1 MRPPMRFVRAPS
13 TLPSRAHS
21 QAHSVQ
27 AKSARA
33 LSKRAALACFGI
45 AFLPFAALAT
55 FQAVTGHWQS
65 APLLVV
71 LAASLI
77 TATLVRLV
85 TRKLR
90 PGASAISGGDHQ
102 DEPATAQNRDALTGL
117 QNRHGFL
124 DSSERVLGK
133 GSNSV
138 IALVDIDHFQS
149 INDRFGTAA
158 GDALLRAVGHRLE
171 RGLRR
176 SDLAA
181 RWSGKEFAVLL
192 PDTQLDEARL
202 VMERLRASVAL
213 DPLLG
218 PESTGNAW
226 PVTFSCGLA
235 PVRDFAH
242 FGEATHRAHA
252 ALDAA
257 KNGGRNRV
265 RTAGNG

>member
-1 MRPPMRFVRAPS
+1 MRFDRAYSSSSTSPS
-13 TLPSRAHS
+13 PLGLGRPSRRIATI
-21 QAHSVQ
+21 
-27 AKSARA
+27 
-33 LSKRAALACFGI
+33 CFGI
-45 AFLPFAALAT
+45 AFLPPVALFA
-55 FQAVTGHWQS
+55 FQAATGHWQ
-65 APLLVV
+65 AAALLVV
-71 LAASLI
+71 LAAALVTGALASAVVRKLAQRPPRAQAAVLPP
-77 TATLVRLV
+77 ATLAVAL
-85 TRKLR
+85 
-90 PGASAISGGDHQ
+90 D
-102 DEPATAQNRDALTGL
+102 RDALTGL
-117 QNRHGFL
+117 RNRHGFL
-124 DSSERVLGK
+124 DTAEGLLGS
-133 GSNSV
+133 GGNSV
-138 IALVDIDHFQS
+138 LALVDIDHFQS
-149 INDRFGTAA
+149 INDRFGRAA

-181 RWSGKEFAVLL
+181 RWGGKEFAVLL

-242 FGEATHRAHA
+242 LGEATHRAHA

-265 RTAGNG
+265 RIAGNG